1 MIVTMTIMRKTTDRQ
16 IKERNNFTKRKNKA
30 ASLDKYKLIIQ
41 LIQIRQMT
49 YYRITMG
56 LNLILNA
63 TGKNTYSE
71 NWKRVL
77 SLLPQPN
84 QIEKV

>member
-1 MIVTMTIMRKTTDRQ
+1 MRTTALSL
-16 IKERNNFTKRKNKA
+16 IKERKNFTKPKNKA
-30 ASLDKYKLIIQ
+30 VSLDRYKLIIR

-49 YYRITMG
+49 YYRITTTE

-71 NWKRVL
+71 NWERVL
-77 SLLPQPN
+77 SLVARST
-84 QIEKV
+84 QIERV